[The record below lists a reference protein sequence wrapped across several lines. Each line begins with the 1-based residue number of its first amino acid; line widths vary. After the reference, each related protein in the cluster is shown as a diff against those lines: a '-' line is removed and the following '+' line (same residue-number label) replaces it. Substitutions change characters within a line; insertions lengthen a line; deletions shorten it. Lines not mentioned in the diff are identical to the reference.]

1 MKKRNFYYGLK
12 QFLPVF
18 PIVKLNTLRLNLN
31 SLIEH
36 VSLKKQALLLEEVQK
51 LNQENAEKSCQQLT
65 SGYLDLEAG
74 VSPKDE
80 QPDTPACSLVDYLRE
95 DSQVAEKVA
104 EKLEVAEVAT
114 EEEAGERAQDAEV
127 SEKKAELVV
136 EDEAT
141 GKEEDKLLTLEEKK
155 EEDVSSG
162 TEGSKATESPAAVED
177 TTASR

>member
-1 MKKRNFYYGLK
+1 M
-12 QFLPVF
+12 
-18 PIVKLNTLRLNLN
+18 
-31 SLIEH
+31 
-36 VSLKKQALLLEEVQK
+36 QK

-80 QPDTPACSLVDYLRE
+80 QPETPACSLVDYLRE

-104 EKLEVAEVAT
+104 EKPEVAEVAAK
-114 EEEAGERAQDAEV
+114 EEVGKKVQDAEV
-127 SEKKAELVV
+127 LEKKAKLVV

-141 GKEEDKLLTLEEKK
+141 EKDEDKLPALEEKK

-177 TTASR
+177 RTASGSVYVFLNTFICFF